1 MIYGRRD
8 GRWLGHLGFCA
19 DNLSDVSGFTTSYS
33 FEIVSLVIRPGT
45 MRSEDKDENG
55 TISTKHNS
63 SLVIPS
69 VIVMTMR
76 RFLTCAYGRGH
87 GELHGGRHGGG
98 QGGWYRGRHG
108 GRHRGRQGCRHGVG
122 KLCPNFFDLKLT
134 TLQGVHGTLYCTL
147 GLIVTEL
154 YCTRL

>member
-76 RFLTCAYGRGH
+76 RFLHAHMVVDTVSYMVADVEAETPVADFFLRISAKI
-87 GELHGGRHGGG
+87 LSIS
-98 QGGWYRGRHG
+98 
-108 GRHRGRQGCRHGVG
+108 
-122 KLCPNFFDLKLT
+122 KNFCQNFCQNSAPKSM
-134 TLQGVHGTLYCTL
+134 
-147 GLIVTEL
+147 
-154 YCTRL
+154 

>member
-1 MIYGRRD
+1 MAGEMGGGWD
-8 GRWLGHLGFCA
+8 TFCA

-98 QGGWYRGRHG
+98 GGG
-108 GRHRGRQGCRHGVG
+108 GH
-122 KLCPNFFDLKLT
+122 P
-134 TLQGVHGTLYCTL
+134 
-147 GLIVTEL
+147 LIMEVVKVADIEADMVADIEVDKVADMVL
-154 YCTRL
+154 VNCAQIFSI

>member
-1 MIYGRRD
+1 MAGEMGGGWD
-8 GRWLGHLGFCA
+8 TFCA

-69 VIVMTMR
+69 VIVMTIDHAPIFDMR
-76 RFLTCAYGRGH
+76 I
-87 GELHGGRHGGG
+87 
-98 QGGWYRGRHG
+98 WSW
-108 GRHRGRQGCRHGVG
+108 
-122 KLCPNFFDLKLT
+122 
-134 TLQGVHGTLYCTL
+134 
-147 GLIVTEL
+147 
-154 YCTRL
+154 TR

>member
-1 MIYGRRD
+1 MAGEMGGGWD
-8 GRWLGHLGFCA
+8 TFCA

-76 RFLTCAYGRGH
+76 RFLHAHMVVDTVSYMVADMEVDIHWTWRWS
-87 GELHGGRHGGG
+87 R
-98 QGGWYRGRHG
+98 W
-108 GRHRGRQGCRHGVG
+108 
-122 KLCPNFFDLKLT
+122 
-134 TLQGVHGTLYCTL
+134 
-147 GLIVTEL
+147 LI
-154 YCTRL
+154 

>member
-1 MIYGRRD
+1 MNCVKSDDIWQEMGGGWD
-8 GRWLGHLGFCA
+8 TFCA

-98 QGGWYRGRHG
+98 QGGIAFPL
-108 GRHRGRQGCRHGVG
+108 VG
-122 KLCPNFFDLKLT
+122 WKDVFCEIYFKFLNSVFEVKTFAKSA
-134 TLQGVHGTLYCTL
+134 V
-147 GLIVTEL
+147 IVDRF
-154 YCTRL
+154 YMYQNI

>member
-1 MIYGRRD
+1 MAGEMGGGWD
-8 GRWLGHLGFCA
+8 TFCA

-45 MRSEDKDENG
+45 MRSEDKYENG

-76 RFLTCAYGRGH
+76 RFFTCAYGRGH

-98 QGGWYRGRHG
+98 HPLDMEVVKVADIEADMVADIEVDKVADMVLVNCAQI
-108 GRHRGRQGCRHGVG
+108 
-122 KLCPNFFDLKLT
+122 FS
-134 TLQGVHGTLYCTL
+134 
-147 GLIVTEL
+147 I
-154 YCTRL
+154 

>member
-1 MIYGRRD
+1 
-8 GRWLGHLGFCA
+8 
-19 DNLSDVSGFTTSYS
+19 
-33 FEIVSLVIRPGT
+33 
-45 MRSEDKDENG
+45 MRTKING

-98 QGGWYRGRHG
+98 HPLDMEVVKVADIEADMVADIEVDKVADMVLVNCAQI
-108 GRHRGRQGCRHGVG
+108 
-122 KLCPNFFDLKLT
+122 FS
-134 TLQGVHGTLYCTL
+134 
-147 GLIVTEL
+147 I
-154 YCTRL
+154 